1 MKTDLFPN
9 FRLKYTIPGMLFF
22 LSLYWVVPKLI
33 HYYTDYPLPMFVTL
47 LFAAMVYAPTLFY
60 LLWMMRGRDYWH
72 SAFWAVPLSVLFYFG
87 IMTSVTNGWFRSFGI
102 PEYLFAG
109 ISEESWKIMPLI
121 IGLLIGF
128 LRLKSVREG
137 IFYGALGGFGF
148 ALLEMAAYFA
158 LVEYPKTGWEG
169 FFAQTL
175 SRATLLGIDMHVV
188 WSAFVGGVVAFGLL
202 RTSGIKRY
210 FVWGGGFALAVI
222 THSLQDL
229 IGKRIS
235 VSALEALVPAA
246 EYFHIPQHTLAA
258 FQIPLEMYAATV
270 DLLLINIVIIPLL
283 FWMIFAKETK
293 QV

>member
-1 MKTDLFPN
+1 MA
-9 FRLKYTIPGMLFF
+9 RTILGIAF
-22 LSLYWVVPKLI
+22 LLSFYWALPKLI
-33 HYYTDYPLPMFVTL
+33 HYYTDYPLPMLLTL
-47 LFAAMVYAPTLFY
+47 LFAALVYTPTLLY
-60 LLWMMRGRDYWH
+60 LTWMMRARAYWH
-72 SAFWAVPLSVLFYFG
+72 GAFWAIPLSVLFYFG
-87 IMTSVTNGWFRSFGI
+87 IMTSVMNGWFRNLGI

-121 IGLLIGF
+121 AGLLTGF
-128 LRLKSVREG
+128 LKLKSVREG

-158 LVEYPKTGWEG
+158 LVEYPKTGWHG
-169 FFAQTL
+169 FFVQTM
-175 SRATLLGIDMHVV
+175 SRVTLLGIDMHVV

-202 RTSGIKRY
+202 RTSGTKRY
-210 FVWGGGFALAVI
+210 LVWGCGFALAVI

-246 EYFHIPQHTLAA
+246 NHFHISEQVLSA
-258 FQIPLEMYAATV
+258 FQVPLEMYAATV

-283 FWMIFAKETK
+283 LWMIFAKEAK
-293 QV
+293 QL